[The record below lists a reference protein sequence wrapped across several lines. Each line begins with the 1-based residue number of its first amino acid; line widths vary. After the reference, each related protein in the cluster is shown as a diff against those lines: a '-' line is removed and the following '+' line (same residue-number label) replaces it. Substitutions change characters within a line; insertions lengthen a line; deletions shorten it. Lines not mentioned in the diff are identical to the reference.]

1 MRIFHNP
8 RCSKSR
14 QCLALLESSGVDYEV
29 IRYLESPP
37 SQSDV
42 ASVLSRLDS
51 PPITA
56 IRTNEQE
63 WRNLTEQPDNE
74 DDVALAALISRFPL
88 LLQRPIVDDGSI
100 ARICRPPERVVELL

>member
-29 IRYLESPP
+29 IRYLETPP
-37 SQSDV
+37 SESD
-42 ASVLSRLDS
+42 L
-51 PPITA
+51 ITA
-56 IRTNEQE
+56 IRTNEHE
-63 WRNLTEQPDNE
+63 WRNLTEKPDNG
-74 DDVALAALISRFPL
+74 DGVALAALIARYPR

-100 ARICRPPERVVELL
+100 ARICRPPELVGELL

>member
-14 QCLALLESSGVDYEV
+14 QCLTLLKSSGVDYEV
-29 IRYLESPP
+29 IRYLETPP
-37 SQSDV
+37 SESDLV
-42 ASVLSRLDS
+42 SVLSRLDA

-56 IRTNEQE
+56 IRTNEHE
-63 WRNLTEQPDNE
+63 WRNLTEKPDNG
-74 DDVALAALISRFPL
+74 DGVALAALIARYPR

-100 ARICRPPERVVELL
+100 ARICRPPELVGELL